1 MSVATFLQS
10 AEIPVIHEVDV
21 VVVGGTAGAVAA
33 AEAAARAGASV
44 FLAAR
49 RSYLGDDVAGTLAL
63 WDAGGEDPQGRL
75 SQALFGARQGVVP
88 YAHVLETLDGK
99 DTGEAAGRQLNDGVW
114 NSPELYAFTC
124 RSGRVVRIDLQQA
137 RPLEAIRLYSHRA
150 AAHPNNALT
159 RVLVETSADGA
170 TWTEVAEYRNS
181 PLKNPPVPTDAEG
194 IWCYRLPF
202 ASAPVRHVRATIL
215 PNGALDRLTLLE
227 LVLEEKGASP
237 KAPSVPRSEL
247 TPLNAKKFLD
257 QALIDAGVRFMTGC
271 YGTELLV
278 DESGRPA
285 GVVIANRSGRQAIKA
300 KVVVDATPFGALA
313 RQAGATF
320 SAFQPGPVNV
330 STVVITD
337 KSPVAPGMTARAVM
351 KPQDVNIGGRWGVK
365 PADGSSDALTVSG
378 YVCEAPLGLN
388 DFSPFALAELEHG
401 IRDKVF
407 TFGQQEIAE
416 MVRFAPPFRLQGAKS
431 VAAWPVDGMPDVQAF
446 RPAGLP
452 GIYVLSGVADFAPA
466 AANRLAVP
474 ANLMNAG
481 QVVGMAAATEAAAKP
496 APRSVRVQGVQL
508 SGLASPAYGEV
519 RELLGGLLPNATT
532 ASGGVRIDPKASLP
546 VLGECDV
553 LVAGGGSSGSPAAIA
568 AAREGVDVVLCE
580 YHHDLGGTATV
591 GVLGKYY
598 PQDVVSIGFS
608 VEIDKAVGAQAA
620 NINQGK
626 GEWFRREARRRGV
639 RVLTGTLVCG
649 VTVRDNRVTGAVVAT
664 PDGRRGVILAKTVI
678 DATGNADLAA
688 AAGEPTQ
695 FIGSAELAIQG
706 ASMNDRPLGANTVN
720 VDIGFVDDTDAWDLS
735 FFPLRTRRTLGYN
748 SVWDQSQHV
757 DSRER
762 RRLVGVCTV
771 TAVDVLAER
780 RFPDTVVQGL
790 APLDNHGQTTH
801 PALALFNPTPANLK
815 IGFPYRMMLP
825 PKLDGLLVVGLGI
838 SADHDAIAAM
848 RMQRDLQNLGYAA
861 GVASAM
867 GVKAGT
873 PPRALDVRALQRK
886 LVEAGMIGEDAANGT
901 DSFPLPRAELEAA
914 VRTIPDRGG
923 NGQAGYR
930 GLARL
935 CSDPAT
941 AVELLKAAFAAAD
954 SDAKAMYAASLAAF
968 GDATGAS
975 TLIAAVKGASAW
987 DAGWQ
992 WSGPGA
998 YARKHSDLDGYVLML
1013 GRLRAR
1019 EALPAL
1025 VEKAAL
1031 LTERSEFSHFRAIA
1045 MALEQLGDPNAAPA
1059 LARLLALPGVRGHAL
1074 PPFAEVGAT
1083 PYASHSPGS
1092 GDVERRAAL
1101 RELALARALYR
1112 LGDSDG
1118 EGETVL
1124 KAYAADP
1131 RSAYARHALLVLGT
1145 DSAAS
1150 AAGR

>member
-1 MSVATFLQS
+1 
-10 AEIPVIHEVDV
+10 
-21 VVVGGTAGAVAA
+21 
-33 AEAAARAGASV
+33 
-44 FLAAR
+44 
-49 RSYLGDDVAGTLAL
+49 
-63 WDAGGEDPQGRL
+63 
-75 SQALFGARQGVVP
+75 
-88 YAHVLETLDGK
+88 
-99 DTGEAAGRQLNDGVW
+99 
-114 NSPELYAFTC
+114 
-124 RSGRVVRIDLQQA
+124 
-137 RPLEAIRLYSHRA
+137 
-150 AAHPNNALT
+150 
-159 RVLVETSADGA
+159 
-170 TWTEVAEYRNS
+170 
-181 PLKNPPVPTDAEG
+181 
-194 IWCYRLPF
+194 
-202 ASAPVRHVRATIL
+202 
-215 PNGALDRLTLLE
+215 
-227 LVLEEKGASP
+227 
-237 KAPSVPRSEL
+237 
-247 TPLNAKKFLD
+247 
-257 QALIDAGVRFMTGC
+257 
-271 YGTELLV
+271 
-278 DESGRPA
+278 
-285 GVVIANRSGRQAIKA
+285 
-300 KVVVDATPFGALA
+300 
-313 RQAGATF
+313 
-320 SAFQPGPVNV
+320 
-330 STVVITD
+330 
-337 KSPVAPGMTARAVM
+337 MTARAVM

-639 RVLTGTLVCG
+639 RVLTGTFVCG

-664 PDGRRGVILAKTVI
+664 PDGRRGMILAKTVI

-762 RRLVGVCTV
+762 RRLVGVYTV

-867 GVKAGT
+867 GVKVGT

-886 LVEAGMIGEDAANGT
+886 LVEAGLIGEDAANGT

-935 CSDPAT
+935 CSDPDT
-941 AVELLKAAFAAAD
+941 AVELLKVAFAAATD
-954 SDAKAMYAASLAAF
+954 PDAKAMYAASLAVF
-968 GDATGAS
+968 DDSTGAS
-975 TLIAAVKGASAW
+975 ALIAAVKGASAW
-987 DAGWQ
+987 DAGWE

-998 YARKHSDLDGYVLML
+998 YARKHSDLDGNVLML

-1019 EALPAL
+1019 EALPVL
-1025 VEKAAL
+1025 VEKAAIL
-1031 LTERSEFSHFRAIA
+1031 NERSEFSHFRAIA
-1045 MALEQLGDPNAAPA
+1045 MAFEQIGDPDGAPA
-1059 LARLLALPGVRGHAL
+1059 LARLLELPGVRGNHL
-1074 PPFAEVGAT
+1074 GPLHETGVV
-1083 PYASHSPGS
+1083 PYGTHSPGA
-1092 GDVERRAAL
+1092 GDVERCAAL
-1101 RELALARALYR
+1101 RELAVARALFR
-1112 LGDSDG
+1112 LGDVDG
-1118 EGETVL
+1118 RGKAVL

-1145 DSAAS
+1145 ESAAS